1 MVKAYCRGRTGLSVV
16 QGMARSG
23 SGLRAHRVNQGSA
36 AAAMGSDG
44 GGGSSSGLLWGTAAQ
59 LGQGSN
65 WRKQPRGSGH

>member
-1 MVKAYCRGRTGLSVV
+1 M

-44 GGGSSSGLLWGTAAQ
+44 GGGGGSSSGLLWGTAAQ

-65 WRKQPRGSGH
+65 